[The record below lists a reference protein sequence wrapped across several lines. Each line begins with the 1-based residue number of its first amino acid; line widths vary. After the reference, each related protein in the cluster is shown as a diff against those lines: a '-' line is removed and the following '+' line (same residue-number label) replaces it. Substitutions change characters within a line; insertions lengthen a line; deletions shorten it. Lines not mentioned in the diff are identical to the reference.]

1 MQRSLI
7 SGQRLVAL
15 FFVGLLLLNYPVLS
29 LFDRPVELFGIP
41 LLFLY
46 IFCIWA
52 CLIGLMAWLID
63 GRGGA
68 R

>member
-1 MQRSLI
+1 MQRSVI

-29 LFDRPVELFGIP
+29 LFDRAVDVFGIP

-46 IFCIWA
+46 IFVIWG
-52 CLIGLMAWLID
+52 CLIGLVAWLID